1 MQTASLKYTTNRSV
15 IMVSLAVSLVL
26 MIIKFVA
33 YALTASSAIL
43 SDALESIINVVAGGF
58 AFFSLV
64 LSARPP
70 DKTHPYGHG
79 KIEYFSAG
87 FEGAL
92 IVLAAVGIFFSG
104 LYQTFHPKELPTLD
118 IGLLLVLGASLVN
131 LALGLFLVRMGKK
144 NDSLVL
150 LADGKHILTDVYT
163 SAGVLAG
170 LLVVHV
176 TGWFRGDGV
185 IACVV
190 GVHIVYSGSQLVRSA
205 FAGLMNRSE
214 PALLDEICS
223 LLETHRRDVWIDVH
237 RLRAWRSGAWVHL
250 DFHLIL
256 PRDIPLWDAHK
267 QVKDLEKI
275 FMEYFGGQADVLIH
289 LDPCDDPEC
298 PICGHEPC
306 ELRNGEPRGQ
316 SQWKRDWVEC
326 HGDVTESRAEERV
339 RLVGL

>member
-1 MQTASLKYTTNRSV
+1 M
-15 IMVSLAVSLVL
+15 
-26 MIIKFVA
+26 
-33 YALTASSAIL
+33 
-43 SDALESIINVVAGGF
+43 
-58 AFFSLV
+58 
-64 LSARPP
+64 
-70 DKTHPYGHG
+70 
-79 KIEYFSAG
+79 
-87 FEGAL
+87 
-92 IVLAAVGIFFSG
+92 
-104 LYQTFHPKELPTLD
+104 
-118 IGLLLVLGASLVN
+118 
-131 LALGLFLVRMGKK
+131 
-144 NDSLVL
+144 
-150 LADGKHILTDVYT
+150 
-163 SAGVLAG
+163 
-170 LLVVHV
+170 HV

-185 IACVV
+185 IACLV

-306 ELRNGEPRGQ
+306 ELRNGEPREQ
-316 SQWKRDWVEC
+316 PQWKRNWVEC
-326 HGDVTESRAEERV
+326 HGDVMESRAEERV
-339 RLVGL
+339 RSVGL